1 MDQETH
7 PLDAAASIVGSHAAL
22 AAALGV
28 TRGALPQWKMPN
40 RRVPAEHC
48 PTIERLTNGAVR
60 CEQLRPDIAWSVLRE
75 QAGPDAPATGPGAL
89 DEKAAA

>member
-1 MDQETH
+1 MDQEEH
-7 PLDAAASIVGSHAAL
+7 PLDTAAKIVGSHVAL

-28 TRGALPQWKMPN
+28 SKGALPQWKMPG

-48 PTIERLTNGAVR
+48 PTIERLTKGGVL
-60 CEQLRPDIAWSVLRE
+60 CEALRPDIAWEVLRE
-75 QAGPDAPATGPGAL
+75 QAVPVADSGPGAL